1 MQTRHTFAAWLA
13 VVMDV
18 PALVDRLDLDIWTAG
33 VCLPCLT
40 FVAFPLDSGKE
51 AEARREALRLGP
63 ELWADGL
70 EATTAQLLKRARR
83 TRVSGAAEAILD
95 VRRNGVRAAVAK
107 AIVWRL
113 AELMVED
120 MRARRDERQSE
131 PSGAS
136 ARTGWPV
143 TAAISSKSRS

>member
-1 MQTRHTFAAWLA
+1 MQTRHTFRCLA

-18 PALVDRLDLDIWTAG
+18 AALVDLLELDIWTAG

-63 ELWADGL
+63 ELWAAGL
-70 EATTAQLLKRARR
+70 EATTAGLLERARR
-83 TRVSGAAEAILD
+83 ARAPGAAKAIFD
-95 VRRNGVRAAVAK
+95 VRRNGARAAVAK

-120 MRARRDERQSE
+120 MRARRAEGQSD

-136 ARTGWPV
+136 GRTGWPV
-143 TAAISSKSRS
+143 TSAINSKSRS